1 MVSAWRTLSPSSCST
16 RAPPSPGMLSP
27 ASLLNQA
34 VREAHPEV
42 VLAVLGRGVDQPSAR
57 ATADP
62 CLDPHYHSRGAE
74 SGNLLKH
81 QCTLHTCKHQIKIH
95 F

>member
-1 MVSAWRTLSPSSCST
+1 MISVDEPHLDE
-16 RAPPSPGMLSP
+16 
-27 ASLLNQA
+27 A
-34 VREAHPEV
+34 VCEAHPEV

-57 ATADP
+57 HAARAAADP